1 MLNGDTTLWVH
12 RACGA
17 RLKKQKPGNRNHQV
31 KFIEQGLHNSAH
43 TWQIRDMR
51 EVPINL
57 NWNGTHSAV
66 NLLLWC
72 QEDLQLQ
79 WTVSTAAIFTTGT
92 FRVLRKAN
100 MFTLGERRYSLL
112 HCTLLLYL
120 ENVRASQDTSQSISS
135 NRRTLKTVVK
145 MLKFYL
151 SCNSEWHRTG
161 RIPT

>member
-31 KFIEQGLHNSAH
+31 KFIEHGLHNSAH

-57 NWNGTHSAV
+57 NWNGTHSVV

-79 WTVSTAAIFTTGT
+79 WTVSALPY
-92 FRVLRKAN
+92 VQQEHSEAN

-112 HCTLLLYL
+112 HCKLLLYL
-120 ENVRASQDTSQSISS
+120 ENFRASQDTSQSRSS
-135 NRRTLKTVVK
+135 NRSSSFT
-145 MLKFYL
+145 Y
-151 SCNSEWHRTG
+151 SSERHQTG